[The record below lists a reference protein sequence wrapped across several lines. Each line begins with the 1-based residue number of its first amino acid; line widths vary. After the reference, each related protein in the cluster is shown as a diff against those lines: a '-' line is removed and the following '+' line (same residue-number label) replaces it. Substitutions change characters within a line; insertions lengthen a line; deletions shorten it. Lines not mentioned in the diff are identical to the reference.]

1 MKRRGLSA
9 EDRALWDLVRAKT
22 EPIKRSNLE
31 ARQFDPDT
39 ELPAPSHAP
48 APSSLR
54 KARSLILGKPVGKSA
69 PAAHNLTPAIHDQI
83 RQAPVQMDAKS
94 FGKLK
99 RGKLRPEGKIDLH
112 GMTLD
117 RAHPALTGFVM
128 NAHAQGKRLILVVT
142 GKGKQRDEGGPIPV
156 RHGVLRHQVPQ
167 WLAMQPMKSV
177 VLQVAQA
184 HISHG
189 GGGAYYVYLRR
200 HR

>member
-1 MKRRGLSA
+1 MKRRRLSA
-9 EDRALWDLVRAKT
+9 EDRELWDRVRASA
-22 EPIKRSNLE
+22 EPIERGNLE
-31 ARQFDPDT
+31 VQRFDPDT
-39 ELPAPSHAP
+39 DLPAPAP
-48 APSSLR
+48 R
-54 KARSLILGKPVGKSA
+54 NMTKAKSVLLGRSVGKTSSTT
-69 PAAHNLTPAIHDQI
+69 HNLAPAIHDHV
-83 RQAPVQMDAKS
+83 RHAPVQMDQKS

-99 RGKLRPEGKIDLH
+99 RGKLRPEAKLDLH

-117 RAHPALTGFVM
+117 RAHPALLRFVM
-128 NAHAQGKRLILVVT
+128 DSHGNGKRLILVVT

-167 WLAMQPMKSV
+167 WLAMQPLKSV
-177 VLQVAQA
+177 VLQIAQA

>member
-1 MKRRGLSA
+1 MKRRRLTAEDQGLWDRVRASA
-9 EDRALWDLVRAKT
+9 EPMARSSLDAK
-22 EPIKRSNLE
+22 R
-31 ARQFDPDT
+31 FDQDVS
-39 ELPAPSHAP
+39 LPAPP
-48 APSSLR
+48 PRSLR
-54 KARSLILGKPVGKSA
+54 KAKSVILGKPVGPSR
-69 PAAHNLTPAIHDQI
+69 PSAHNLSPAIHDHI
-83 RQAPVQMDAKS
+83 RQAPVQMDQKS

-117 RAHPALTGFVM
+117 RAHPVLTGFVM

-167 WLAMQPMKSV
+167 WLGMQPMKSI
-177 VLQVAQA
+177 VLQISQA
-184 HISHG
+184 HVSHG

>member
-1 MKRRGLSA
+1 MKRRKLSA
-9 EDRALWDLVRAKT
+9 EDQELWDRVRAST
-22 EPIKRSNLE
+22 QAIRASNLE
-31 ARQFDPDT
+31 PQRFDPDAS
-39 ELPAPSHAP
+39 LPVVEPRSI
-48 APSSLR
+48 R
-54 KARSLILGKPVGKSA
+54 KAKSVVLGKPLGKSRG
-69 PAAHNLTPAIHDQI
+69 PAHDLAPAIHDVI
-83 RQAPVQMDAKS
+83 RQTPVQMDQKS

-128 NAHAQGKRLILVVT
+128 NAHANGKRLILVVT

-167 WLAMQPMKSV
+167 WLAMQPLKSV

-184 HISHG
+184 HVSHG

>member
-1 MKRRGLSA
+1 MKRRGLTA
-9 EDRALWDLVRAKT
+9 EDQELWDRVCAKT
-22 EPIKRSNLE
+22 QRMERSNLE
-31 ARQFDPDT
+31 AQRLEPDT
-39 ELPAPSHAP
+39 NLPSPEP
-48 APSSLR
+48 RNIL
-54 KARSLILGKPVGKSA
+54 KAKSVVLGKPVGKLRTSTHDLA
-69 PAAHNLTPAIHDQI
+69 PAIHDRI
-83 RQAPVQMDAKS
+83 RQAPVQMDHKS

-117 RAHPALTGFVM
+117 RAHPILTGFVM
-128 NAHAQGKRLILVVT
+128 SAHAQGKRLILVVT

-167 WLAMQPMKSV
+167 WLSMQPMKSV
-177 VLQVAQA
+177 VLQIAQA
-184 HISHG
+184 HVSHG

>member
-1 MKRRGLSA
+1 MKRRALTA
-9 EDRALWDLVRAKT
+9 EDRELWDRVCANTKV
-22 EPIKRSNLE
+22 IKRGDLE
-31 ARQFDPDT
+31 VERFDPDVS
-39 ELPAPSHAP
+39 LPAPAP
-48 APSSLR
+48 RNLR
-54 KARSLILGKPVGKSA
+54 KAKTVILGKPVGPSRG
-69 PAAHNLTPAIHDQI
+69 PAHNLAPAIHDQV
-83 RQAPVQMDAKS
+83 RQAPVQMDQKS

-117 RAHPALTGFVM
+117 RAHPILTSFVM

-142 GKGKQRDEGGPIPV
+142 GKGKMRDEGGPIPV

-167 WLAMQPMKSV
+167 WLQMQPMKSV
-177 VLQVAQA
+177 VLQIAQA
-184 HISHG
+184 HVSHG

>member
-1 MKRRGLSA
+1 MKRRALTA
-9 EDRALWDLVRAKT
+9 EDRELWDRVRANTKA
-22 EPIKRSNLE
+22 IKRGDLE
-31 ARQFDPDT
+31 VERFDPDVS
-39 ELPAPSHAP
+39 LPAPAP
-48 APSSLR
+48 RNLR
-54 KARSLILGKPVGKSA
+54 KAKTVILGKPVGPSRG
-69 PAAHNLTPAIHDQI
+69 PAHNLAPAIHDQV
-83 RQAPVQMDAKS
+83 RQAPVQMDQKS

-117 RAHPALTGFVM
+117 RAHPILTSFVM

-142 GKGKQRDEGGPIPV
+142 GKGKMRDEGGPIPV

-167 WLAMQPMKSV
+167 WLQMQPMKSV
-177 VLQVAQA
+177 VLQIAQA
-184 HISHG
+184 HVSHG

>member
-1 MKRRGLSA
+1 MKRRGLTS
-9 EDRALWDLVRAKT
+9 EDLELWDRVRAQT
-22 EPIKRSNLE
+22 EPMQRSNLE
-31 ARQFDPDT
+31 AKRFDAAVD
-39 ELPAPSHAP
+39 LPPPSAP
-48 APSSLR
+48 ANLR
-54 KARSLILGKPVGKSA
+54 KARSTILGKPVGKTRA
-69 PAAHNLTPAIHDQI
+69 PAHNLAPAIQDHI
-83 RQAPVQMDAKS
+83 RQAPVQMDSKS

>member
-1 MKRRGLSA
+1 MKRRALTA
-9 EDRALWDLVRAKT
+9 EDRELWDRVRANTKA
-22 EPIKRSNLE
+22 IKSSDLKVER
-31 ARQFDPDT
+31 FDPDVS
-39 ELPAPSHAP
+39 LPAPAP
-48 APSSLR
+48 RNLR
-54 KARSLILGKPVGKSA
+54 KAKTVILGKPLGPSRG
-69 PAAHNLTPAIHDQI
+69 PAHNLAPAIHDQV
-83 RQAPVQMDAKS
+83 RQAPVQMDQKS

-117 RAHPALTGFVM
+117 RAHPILTSFVM

-142 GKGKQRDEGGPIPV
+142 GKGKMRDEGGPIPV

-167 WLAMQPMKSV
+167 WLQMQPMKSV
-177 VLQVAQA
+177 VLQIAQA
-184 HISHG
+184 HVSHG

>member
-1 MKRRGLSA
+1 MKRRALTA
-9 EDRALWDLVRAKT
+9 EDRELWDRVRANTKA
-22 EPIKRSNLE
+22 IKRSDLE
-31 ARQFDPDT
+31 VERFDPDVS
-39 ELPAPSHAP
+39 LPAPAP
-48 APSSLR
+48 RNLR
-54 KARSLILGKPVGKSA
+54 KAKTVILGKPVGPSRG
-69 PAAHNLTPAIHDQI
+69 PAHNLAPAIHDQV
-83 RQAPVQMDAKS
+83 RQAPVQMDQKS

-117 RAHPALTGFVM
+117 RAHPILTSFVM

-142 GKGKQRDEGGPIPV
+142 GKGKMRDEGGPIPV

-167 WLAMQPMKSV
+167 WLQMQPMKSV
-177 VLQVAQA
+177 VLQIAQA
-184 HISHG
+184 HVSHG

>member
-1 MKRRGLSA
+1 MKRRGLTP
-9 EDRALWDLVRAKT
+9 EDRELWDRVRANT
-22 EPIKRSNLE
+22 QPMTRSNLE
-31 ARQFDPDT
+31 VQRFDPDIDT
-39 ELPAPSHAP
+39 PETAP
-48 APSSLR
+48 APRGLR
-54 KARSLILGKPVGKSA
+54 KAKSVILGRPTGTTRA
-69 PAAHNLTPAIHDQI
+69 PAHNLAPAIHDQI
-83 RQAPVQMDAKS
+83 RQAPVQMDQKS
-94 FGKLK
+94 FTKLK
-99 RGKLRPEGKIDLH
+99 RGKLRPEGKLDLH

-128 NAHAQGKRLILVVT
+128 SAHASGKRLILVVT

-167 WLAMQPMKSV
+167 WLQMQPMKSV

>member
-1 MKRRGLSA
+1 MKRRRLSA
-9 EDRALWDLVRAKT
+9 EDQELWDRVRANT
-22 EPIKRSNLE
+22 QAMERSNLE
-31 ARQFDPDT
+31 VQRFDPDT
-39 ELPAPSHAP
+39 TLPAPSP
-48 APSSLR
+48 RNLP
-54 KARSLILGKPVGKSA
+54 KAKAVLLGRPTGKTRLGT
-69 PAAHNLTPAIHDQI
+69 HNLAPAIHDHI
-83 RQAPVQMDAKS
+83 RQTPVQMDHKS

-117 RAHPALTGFVM
+117 RAHPVLTGFVM
-128 NAHAQGKRLILVVT
+128 NAHTQGKRLILVVT

-167 WLAMQPMKSV
+167 WLGMQPMKSV
-177 VLQVAQA
+177 VLQIAQA
-184 HISHG
+184 HVSHG

>member
-1 MKRRGLSA
+1 MKRRALTA
-9 EDRALWDLVRAKT
+9 EDRELWDRVRANT
-22 EPIKRSNLE
+22 QAMERSDLE
-31 ARQFDPDT
+31 VERFDPDVS
-39 ELPAPSHAP
+39 LPAPAP
-48 APSSLR
+48 RNLR
-54 KARSLILGKPVGKSA
+54 KAKSVILGKPIGPSRG
-69 PAAHNLTPAIHDQI
+69 PAHNLAPAIHDHI
-83 RQAPVQMDAKS
+83 RQAPVQMDHKS

-117 RAHPALTGFVM
+117 RAHPILTGFVM
-128 NAHAQGKRLILVVT
+128 NAHAQEKRLILVVT

-167 WLAMQPMKSV
+167 WLQMQPMKSV

-184 HISHG
+184 HVSHG

>member
-1 MKRRGLSA
+1 MKRRRLTA
-9 EDRALWDLVRAKT
+9 EDRELWDRVRASA
-22 EPIKRSNLE
+22 EPMQRSDLE
-31 ARQFDPDT
+31 VERFDPDVG
-39 ELPAPSHAP
+39 LPASP
-48 APSSLR
+48 ARSLR
-54 KARSLILGKPVGKSA
+54 KAQSVILGKPVGPSRG
-69 PAAHNLTPAIHDQI
+69 PSHNLAPAIHDHI
-83 RQAPVQMDAKS
+83 RQAPVQMDQKS

-112 GMTLD
+112 GMTLE
-117 RAHPALTGFVM
+117 RAHPVLTGFVL

-167 WLAMQPMKSV
+167 WLAMQPLKSV
-177 VLQVAQA
+177 VLQIAQA
-184 HISHG
+184 HVSHG

>member
-1 MKRRGLSA
+1 MKRRALTA
-9 EDRALWDLVRAKT
+9 EDRELWDRVRANTKA
-22 EPIKRSNLE
+22 IKRSDLE
-31 ARQFDPDT
+31 VERFDPDVS
-39 ELPAPSHAP
+39 LPAPAP
-48 APSSLR
+48 RNLR
-54 KARSLILGKPVGKSA
+54 KAKTVILGKPVGPSRG
-69 PAAHNLTPAIHDQI
+69 PAHNLAPAIHDQV
-83 RQAPVQMDAKS
+83 RQAPVQMDQKS

-117 RAHPALTGFVM
+117 RAHPILTGFVM

-142 GKGKQRDEGGPIPV
+142 GKGKMRDEGGPIPV

-167 WLAMQPMKSV
+167 WLQMQPMKSV
-177 VLQVAQA
+177 VLQIAQA
-184 HISHG
+184 HVSHG

>member
-1 MKRRGLSA
+1 MKRRRLSA
-9 EDRALWDLVRAKT
+9 EDQELWDRVRANT
-22 EPIKRSNLE
+22 EPMARSTLE
-31 ARQFDPDT
+31 PQRFNPDAD
-39 ELPAPSHAP
+39 LPAPAP
-48 APSSLR
+48 RNIR
-54 KARSLILGKPVGKSA
+54 KAQTTILGKPNPKSRG
-69 PAAHNLTPAIHDQI
+69 PAHDLAPAIHDAI
-83 RQAPVQMDAKS
+83 RQAPVQMDHKS

-167 WLAMQPMKSV
+167 WLTMQPMKSV

-184 HISHG
+184 HLSHG

>member
-1 MKRRGLSA
+1 MTRRRLSA
-9 EDRALWDLVRAKT
+9 EDQELWDRVRAKT
-22 EPIKRSNLE
+22 ERIERSNLE
-31 ARQFDPDT
+31 VKRFEQDSS
-39 ELPAPSHAP
+39 LPAPAP
-48 APSSLR
+48 RNIR
-54 KARSLILGKPVGKSA
+54 KAKSVILGKPNPPFRS
-69 PAAHNLTPAIHDQI
+69 PAHNLAPAIHDQI
-83 RQAPVQMDAKS
+83 RQAPVQMDQKS

-117 RAHPALTGFVM
+117 RAHPVLTGFVM

-156 RHGVLRHQVPQ
+156 RHGILRHQVPQ
-167 WLAMQPMKSV
+167 WLSMQPMKSV

-184 HISHG
+184 HVSHG

>member
-1 MKRRGLSA
+1 M
-9 EDRALWDLVRAKT
+9 E
-22 EPIKRSNLE
+22 RSNLE
-31 ARQFDPDT
+31 VERFDPDVS
-39 ELPAPSHAP
+39 LPAPAP
-48 APSSLR
+48 RNLR
-54 KARSLILGKPVGKSA
+54 KAKSVILGKPVSPSRG
-69 PAAHNLTPAIHDQI
+69 PTHNLAPAIHDHI
-83 RQAPVQMDAKS
+83 RQAPVQMDNKS

-99 RGKLRPEGKIDLH
+99 RGKMRPEGKIDLH

-117 RAHPALTGFVM
+117 RAHPLLTGFVM

-167 WLAMQPMKSV
+167 WLTMQPMKSV
-177 VLQVAQA
+177 VLQIAQA
-184 HISHG
+184 HVSHG